1 MKNYNNINKSLLNII
16 VYVTSKIYN
25 FRIKEYHG
33 LMILLFAEI
42 ESLRQRVS
50 EKEAEMNNLRRSTI

>member
-1 MKNYNNINKSLLNII
+1 MKSYNNTNKSLLNII
-16 VYVTSKIYN
+16 VYVTSNLFN